1 VLVGVDPDVESRR
14 CLPAWP
20 CVDSLPGDDVTGRSG
35 PTHGRTVTGHTRLP
49 RVVKLLIKPAA
60 PVPGRSGSRGRTSP
74 RRTPPGSVIPRVTPT
89 ATDRSPDHHRT
100 VGSLTVIPQAT
111 TGPNQTAL
119 NGMPS
124 QPELPRPYWTGLSG
138 RLAVTISPK
147 QRRIRRRQ
155 ATDLARWPTVRRESG
170 AWQCL
175 LQPRDEPVRLSDSC
189 PETHQH

>member
-1 VLVGVDPDVESRR
+1 VVILAVIP
-14 CLPAWP
+14 P
-20 CVDSLPGDDVTGRSG
+20 G
-35 PTHGRTVTGHTRLP
+35 PT
-49 RVVKLLIKPAA
+49 AA
-60 PVPGRSGSRGRTSP
+60 
-74 RRTPPGSVIPRVTPT
+74 
-89 ATDRSPDHHRT
+89 
-100 VGSLTVIPQAT
+100 
-111 TGPNQTAL
+111 NQTAL

-175 LQPRDEPVRLSDSC
+175 LQPETSLFVCRILARKLISISRQPVLIAASRCYLIQMLGSLLTCANGCSCWSPDEENSLRFFLTMDALYRLS
-189 PETHQH
+189 